1 VSPWRDPTVR
11 EVVRKMVPGALGVAA
26 FQINVLMTNGIAF
39 WVDPQIVAS
48 FDYAVRLMELP
59 QGVFGISLA
68 TYLLPTL
75 SGLAAEKNYPEFR
88 STLQQGL
95 SYLIF
100 VNLIASVLLVVLAE
114 PIIRLIFERGQFDES
129 STRRAAFAL
138 ACLAPGL
145 VAFSLVNVLARAF
158 YALGDT
164 RTPMKIS
171 AVCLGLNLVF
181 ALWLILPLRQGG
193 LGIANTL
200 TAAWNVG
207 LLLYALRRKL
217 ARLDLAPLL
226 QALPA
231 KLGAAIVAGA
241 AAWVAGHFWQR
252 SLGHDGL
259 AIRLGAVF
267 VPMALAGLIY
277 WAITFYLRV
286 PAAQEIAALV
296 WQKLH
301 VNSK

>member
-1 VSPWRDPTVR
+1 
-11 EVVRKMVPGALGVAA
+11 
-26 FQINVLMTNGIAF
+26 
-39 WVDPQIVAS
+39 
-48 FDYAVRLMELP
+48 
-59 QGVFGISLA
+59 
-68 TYLLPTL
+68 
-75 SGLAAEKNYPEFR
+75 
-88 STLQQGL
+88 
-95 SYLIF
+95 
-100 VNLIASVLLVVLAE
+100 
-114 PIIRLIFERGQFDES
+114 
-129 STRRAAFAL
+129 
-138 ACLAPGL
+138 
-145 VAFSLVNVLARAF
+145 
-158 YALGDT
+158 
-164 RTPMKIS
+164 MKIS
-171 AVCLGLNLVF
+171 VVCLCLNLVF
-181 ALWLILPLRQGG
+181 ALWLILPFRQGG

-241 AAWVAGHFWQR
+241 AAWVAGHFWER

-267 VPMALAGLIY
+267 VPMTLAGLIY